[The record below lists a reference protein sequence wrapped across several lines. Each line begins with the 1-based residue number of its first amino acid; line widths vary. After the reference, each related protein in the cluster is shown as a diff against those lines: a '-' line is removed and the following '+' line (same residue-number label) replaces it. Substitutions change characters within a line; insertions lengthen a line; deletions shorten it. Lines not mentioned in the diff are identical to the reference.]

1 MRTVTKRG
9 HADWDDLVGKTI
21 TFEWS
26 DGWEDYY
33 PLMEF
38 HHTEPVDEGNGFFA
52 GYYISDELGGGYFV
66 REAREIQVTVHD

>member
-9 HADWDDLVGKTI
+9 HADWDDLIGKVI
-21 TFEWS
+21 TFEWT

-38 HHTEPVDEGNGFFA
+38 HHTEPFDN
-52 GYYISDELGGGYFV
+52 GYYISDERGGGYFV
-66 REAREIQVTVHD
+66 SEAREIQVTVYD